1 MSTDGRI
8 GPANVRRSGESMGGS
23 ASRIIFSLNSTFNSG
38 REISSV
44 IERSVLEYLEYVLD
58 KMESSSLTSRLAKE
72 SCVTF
77 WRSRAGAPL
86 LMSSMMSLSRCTHV
100 WRLSL
105 KVEIPAFAMSTLVFI
120 SAVMNLEEPGTTSFF
135 LFFFAASMAHRV
147 ELMADLPA
155 AGVNVVDKV
164 LCRSEKD
171 EVVGYV
177 CKEMQMRK
185 PSR

>member
-1 MSTDGRI
+1 M
-8 GPANVRRSGESMGGS
+8 
-23 ASRIIFSLNSTFNSG
+23 
-38 REISSV
+38 
-44 IERSVLEYLEYVLD
+44 
-58 KMESSSLTSRLAKE
+58 
-72 SCVTF
+72 
-77 WRSRAGAPL
+77 
-86 LMSSMMSLSRCTHV
+86 
-100 WRLSL
+100 
-105 KVEIPAFAMSTLVFI
+105 EIPAFAMSTLVFI

-177 CKEMQMRK
+177 CMEVQMRK